1 MNWLRNSFSAS
12 IQDLDLPLREFQ
24 QLLDISAE
32 RNLKDL
38 LKPVNLFLS
47 ASTPL
52 RRSGFPEISKNAVR
66 QLLPFV
72 STYCSEAAFFKY
84 ALTKIKH
91 RSTRSRSRHAG
102 PVIQYRT

>member
-1 MNWLRNSFSAS
+1 
-12 IQDLDLPLREFQ
+12 LDLPLRKFQ

-32 RNLKDL
+32 RNLKDP
-38 LKPVNLFLS
+38 LKPVNLFLYW
-47 ASTPL
+47 PL
-52 RRSGFPEISKNAVR
+52 RSSGFPEISKHAVR

-84 ALTKIKH
+84 ALIKIKH
-91 RSTRSRSRHAG
+91 RSTRSRIRHAG